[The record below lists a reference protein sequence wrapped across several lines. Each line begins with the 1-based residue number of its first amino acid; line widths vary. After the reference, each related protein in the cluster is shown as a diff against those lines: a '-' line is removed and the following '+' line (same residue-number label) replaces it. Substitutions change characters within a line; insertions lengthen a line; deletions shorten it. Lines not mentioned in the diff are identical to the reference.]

1 MDENSVNPSPG
12 FWDRNKLYEEV
23 WSEPVTKV
31 AQRYGVS
38 DVAIA
43 KVCHKLQIPLP
54 GRGYWA
60 KKEHGHSV
68 DRTPLSGLKD
78 PPRLMKPSPSRKT
91 KFPERAEDQAEFERI
106 DRLLTEGAF
115 ALAFDK
121 KMLDHPLVRA
131 AGKALQ
137 NGTEDVRHILSPLSG
152 QPCLDIRVSR
162 KTVDRALRIAAQLI
176 ATIEAHQYKITVK
189 TGARDNTSVSCDG
202 DEVRFTIREKVKQ
215 LESVPNTSGRHS
227 SVLSYKQVDYEP
239 TGQLS
244 IDIPEYVDLLK
255 KKWSDT
261 DHAQLDEVVPQSVA
275 GILKVGVALRRRRLD
290 WQERDLERKKRQM
303 ELAELA
309 QRIKDEK
316 NRLEQLEQ
324 MVANW
329 RHAKDIREFIA
340 EMEARNAA
348 GISDSEPQAEF
359 VEWVRWARDQ
369 ADRLDPLTPSPP
381 SVLDQEDEIPYA
393 EYSSNIH
400 STSEDFIA
408 TERDRQERT
417 RYFWMGWWKAKRN
430 S

>member
-1 MDENSVNPSPG
+1 MDENSANASLG
-12 FWDRNKLYEEV
+12 FWDRNKLYEKV
-23 WSEPVTKV
+23 WCEPVTKV

-43 KVCHKLQIPLP
+43 KVCRKLQIPLP

-68 DRTPLSGLKD
+68 DRTPLPDLKD
-78 PPRLMKPSPSRKT
+78 PPRLMKPSPSKKA
-91 KFPERAEDQAEFERI
+91 KFPERPEDQAEFERI

-115 ALAFDK
+115 SLAFDK

-162 KTVDRALRIAAQLI
+162 KTLDRALRIAAQLI
-176 ATIEAHQYKITVK
+176 ATFEAHQYKITVK
-189 TGARDNTSVSCDG
+189 SGVRDNTSVLCDG
-202 DEVRFTIREKVKQ
+202 DEVLFTIREKVKQ
-215 LESVPNTSGRHS
+215 LESDPNTSGRHG

-261 DHAQLDEVVPQSVA
+261 DHAQLEEVVPQSV
-275 GILKVGVALRRRRLD
+275 GGVLKVGVALRRRRLD
-290 WQERDLERKKRQM
+290 RQERDLESKKRQM

-329 RHAKDIREFIA
+329 CFAKDIREFIA
-340 EMEARNAA
+340 EMEAKNAA
-348 GISDSEPQAEF
+348 SISDSEPQSKF
-359 VEWVRWARDQ
+359 VEWIRWARDQ

-381 SVLDQEDEIPYA
+381 SVLDQEHKIPYA

-400 STSEDFIA
+400 STSEEFISA
-408 TERDRQERT
+408 ERDRQERT
-417 RYFWMGWWKAKRN
+417 RYFWMGWSKAKRN
-430 S
+430 F